1 METSVL
7 CRLNSAVEKYGDKIA
22 YKDPENSLTF
32 SQFNDLT
39 RSIGTYL
46 ARLVPA
52 GAPVVVM
59 SGRHI
64 FTPACFLGVVRA
76 GCFYAPMDGDMPVTR
91 LNQILGVIKADY
103 MLVDK
108 AHLDIAQGLEFRG
121 TIFVMED
128 IIDYP
133 ASDEL
138 LEQREKTLICTSPLY
153 VIFTSGSTGVPKG
166 VITSHQ
172 SLMTYIDSVSK
183 VSISTTLTFSA
194 TSRRSIISPLS
205 EIFISRSAAAL
216 RPL

>member
-64 FTPACFLGVVRA
+64 FTPACFLGLLPRRCQSRLLLRA
-76 GCFYAPMDGDMPVTR
+76 NGRRHARDPTEPD
-91 LNQILGVIKADY
+91 
-103 MLVDK
+103 
-108 AHLDIAQGLEFRG
+108 
-121 TIFVMED
+121 
-128 IIDYP
+128 
-133 ASDEL
+133 
-138 LEQREKTLICTSPLY
+138 
-153 VIFTSGSTGVPKG
+153 
-166 VITSHQ
+166 
-172 SLMTYIDSVSK
+172 
-183 VSISTTLTFSA
+183 
-194 TSRRSIISPLS
+194 SRRYQGRLHA
-205 EIFISRSAAAL
+205 R
-216 RPL
+216 